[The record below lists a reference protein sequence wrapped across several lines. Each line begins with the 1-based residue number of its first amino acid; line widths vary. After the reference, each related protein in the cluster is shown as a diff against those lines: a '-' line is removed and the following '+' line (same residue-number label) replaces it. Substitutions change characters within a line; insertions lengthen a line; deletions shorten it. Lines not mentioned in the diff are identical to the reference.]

1 MNITQK
7 NRDNF
12 NTLKNITDIAEE
24 LKDFVYAIETGCDKE
39 TPIETYK
46 DKAKQ
51 HLLLLKK
58 KVEELH
64 NIE

>member
-1 MNITQK
+1 MNTTQK
-7 NRDNF
+7 NRDYF
-12 NTLKNITDIAEE
+12 NTLKNISDIAEE

-39 TPIETYK
+39 TPIEIYK

-64 NIE
+64 NIK